1 MILGLKAFQ
10 TFPRSRVGVRGEERE
25 RERER
30 TGVWTM
36 EDHPVDADDDS
47 GFTVDEM
54 REMRKAAGIDVL
66 QKRLKNVE
74 KRLKIAT
81 SREISSMKLRAFHEK
96 ASMRETADAL
106 VRARARASV
115 RKRQSQV
122 QKKVQLDRGAKNNAE
137 IETMQSFPEKV
148 GSKKAVSFLLQM
160 RNDVYLRRR
169 KFEME
174 KADTNQGSL
183 SHQISIEQR
192 RMAKKLHQ
200 MRLDLD
206 ENDVEDI
213 WEACDDVAEEFEDEL
228 VSYAI
233 LCSTRILS
241 TAIISDD
248 MHT

>member
-1 MILGLKAFQ
+1 
-10 TFPRSRVGVRGEERE
+10 
-25 RERER
+25 
-30 TGVWTM
+30 
-36 EDHPVDADDDS
+36 
-47 GFTVDEM
+47 
-54 REMRKAAGIDVL
+54 
-66 QKRLKNVE
+66 
-74 KRLKIAT
+74 
-81 SREISSMKLRAFHEK
+81 
-96 ASMRETADAL
+96 
-106 VRARARASV
+106 
-115 RKRQSQV
+115 
-122 QKKVQLDRGAKNNAE
+122 
-137 IETMQSFPEKV
+137 
-148 GSKKAVSFLLQM
+148 
-160 RNDVYLRRR
+160 
-169 KFEME
+169 ME